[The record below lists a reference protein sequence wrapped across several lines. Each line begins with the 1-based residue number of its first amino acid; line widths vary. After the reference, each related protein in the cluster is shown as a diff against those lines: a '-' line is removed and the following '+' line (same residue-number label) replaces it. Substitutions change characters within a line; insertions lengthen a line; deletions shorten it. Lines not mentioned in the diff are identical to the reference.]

1 MVLFPTQDLC
11 RYSLSQAPR
20 QAVCRHQTTLL
31 PRLWLQTLSESQ
43 APSEPIFLLLQS
55 STPCSRLPGPLPDPA
70 CIDPLACRGE
80 LHTEHQ
86 VFAAGCAP
94 ARARGQVSLPSPS
107 MPAQGCG
114 PLCLSLLARESALD
128 WVGWGKPEAASGA

>member
-11 RYSLSQAPR
+11 RYSLSQAPG
-20 QAVCRHQTTLL
+20 QAVCRHQL
-31 PRLWLQTLSESQ
+31 PCCQGYGCKHYLGVRRPVNLFFSSFSQ
-43 APSEPIFLLLQS
+43 APPVADSRD
-55 STPCSRLPGPLPDPA
+55 PCQILP

-86 VFAAGCAP
+86 VFAGCAP